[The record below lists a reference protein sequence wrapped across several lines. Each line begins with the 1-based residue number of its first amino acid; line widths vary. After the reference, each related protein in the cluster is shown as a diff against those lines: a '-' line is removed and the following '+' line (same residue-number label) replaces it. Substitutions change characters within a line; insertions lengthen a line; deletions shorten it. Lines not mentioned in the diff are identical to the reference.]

1 MRPAVRRNGARRRA
15 SQGTA
20 AKEKH
25 ERNVFFFS
33 VSHSRPILFSPN
45 LPRWTSRPRA
55 SAQDLAR
62 APLFLLP
69 QQRNKATLAQGRMS
83 TALSSRPLLGKA
95 SAPFSVTTT
104 TGTATT
110 TPSSR
115 TNASADSAS
124 FSSSAPS
131 YVSTSRILA
140 NGTSSQGLWLDR
152 SALAHDIFVGQVRAK

>member
-1 MRPAVRRNGARRRA
+1 M
-15 SQGTA
+15 
-20 AKEKH
+20 
-25 ERNVFFFS
+25 
-33 VSHSRPILFSPN
+33 
-45 LPRWTSRPRA
+45 
-55 SAQDLAR
+55 SA
-62 APLFLLP
+62 
-69 QQRNKATLAQGRMS
+69 
-83 TALSSRPLLGKA
+83 ALSSRPLLGKA

-104 TGTATT
+104 TGSATT

-152 SALAHDIFVGQVRAK
+152 SALAHDILVGQVRAK

>member
-1 MRPAVRRNGARRRA
+1 M
-15 SQGTA
+15 
-20 AKEKH
+20 
-25 ERNVFFFS
+25 
-33 VSHSRPILFSPN
+33 
-45 LPRWTSRPRA
+45 
-55 SAQDLAR
+55 SA
-62 APLFLLP
+62 
-69 QQRNKATLAQGRMS
+69 
-83 TALSSRPLLGKA
+83 ALSSRPLLGKA

-110 TPSSR
+110 APSSR

-152 SALAHDIFVGQVRAK
+152 SALAYDILVGQVRAK